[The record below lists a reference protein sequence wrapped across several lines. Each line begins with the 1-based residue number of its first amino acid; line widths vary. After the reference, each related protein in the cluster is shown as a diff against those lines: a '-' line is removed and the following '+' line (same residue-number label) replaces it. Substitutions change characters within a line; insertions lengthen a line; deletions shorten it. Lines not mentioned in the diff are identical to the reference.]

1 MAKVKGVGVR
11 EMIGSALCLVAVLG
25 VLVSVDPRV
34 KSRVAAILSDPAGG
48 AITPLGDR
56 VGDLGGALWTAA
68 KHQSIENAPLLVFAV
83 VGAVLFLFMLRT

>member
-1 MAKVKGVGVR
+1 MVKQRIGVR
-11 EMIGSALCLVAVLG
+11 ETIGSALCLVAVLG

-34 KSRVAAILSDPAGG
+34 KSRVTTILSDPTGG

-56 VGDLGGALWTAA
+56 VGDLGGALWIAA
-68 KHQSIENAPLLVFAV
+68 KDQSLENAPLLIFAV